1 VKKSATSVFV
11 WGIYAVLSGITF
23 LLVPNLPLTLLG
35 LGESQ
40 EVYPRLLGVAITM
53 LGYFYIRAARQES
66 MTPLYAWSVHA
77 RLGMTVAII
86 ALVILDLAKP
96 AMLGFAVTELAG
108 SLWTAFALRAEGS
121 KRLGALNKTA

>member
-11 WGIYAVLSGITF
+11 WGIYAVLTGITF
-23 LLVPNLPLTLLG
+23 LLVPNLPLTMLG
-35 LGESQ
+35 LGESL

-53 LGYFYIRAARQES
+53 LGYFYIRAARQEA
-66 MTPLYAWSVHA
+66 MRPLYAWSVHA

-86 ALVILDLAKP
+86 ALVTLDLAKP

-121 KRLGALNKTA
+121 KLLGALGKAA

>member
-1 VKKSATSVFV
+1 VKKSAASMFV

-23 LLVPNLPLTLLG
+23 LLVPNLPLTMLG

-53 LGYFYIRAARQES
+53 LGYFYLRAARHKS

-77 RLGMTVAII
+77 RLGLAGAILI
-86 ALVILDLAKP
+86 LVILGLAKS

-108 SLWTAFALRAEGS
+108 SLWTTFALRAEGS
-121 KRLGALNKTA
+121 KPLQELRKAA